1 MTVGSLGAL
10 HAGVQVS
17 FLIMMYISVFPI
29 AISVR
34 TTNVYEEKSLG
45 IYSSGEDEA
54 DDSEPSYAGAHLR
67 RQLSFDLW
75 YIFLGLF
82 FVAIIE
88 GGRIEDV
95 KDYVSTSPS
104 NSRSAS
110 YTASLRR
117 LKADRTIR
125 VLPRTHAFSRP
136 FLHMPTLACHSAIR
150 MRITRFLGSSRSS
163 AS

>member
-1 MTVGSLGAL
+1 MTCVSLGAL

-54 DDSEPSYAGAHLR
+54 AGDSEPSYTGAHLR

-82 FVAIIE
+82 FIAIIE
-88 GGRIEDV
+88 GGRIEEI
-95 KDYVSTSPS
+95 KDYVSTSS
-104 NSRSAS
+104 CNLRSAS
-110 YTASLRR
+110 YSVLLRG
-117 LKADRTIR
+117 LKADRAIR
-125 VLPRTHAFSRP
+125 ALLRTHAFSRP
-136 FLHMPTLACHSAIR
+136 FLPMPTSACRSAIR
-150 MRITRFLGSSRSS
+150 I
-163 AS
+163 